1 MEGLFIVF
9 LSVVGMVCGSFDENM
24 DGGKC
29 ERIRLPLCQ
38 DLEYNWT
45 SMPNLMGHTDQKEA
59 EEAMSAFAG
68 VLDSGCST
76 LARFLL
82 CSAFAPLCSEHVSGS
97 VSACR
102 GLCETVLQDCRS
114 QLQELVKELPMLKLD
129 CSAFPAERKLCM
141 RPPNASELEPEHTP
155 PEPSPRWPFQDHEL
169 RENGCP
175 PAHARAPTGE
185 CWPACGQNAQ
195 YNSGDK
201 ASAEVWMTTLA
212 WLSLVSTSFALLTFC
227 AEPSRYRYP
236 ERPIVWVAACHA
248 IVGLSHVARSWLGA
262 KIVSCSGNTLA
273 VDGLASPTC
282 VAFFTITYYFTLA
295 ADAWF
300 ANACVAW
307 YLTAASEW
315 STEALE
321 RAAAY
326 LHAVAW
332 GWAGAWTAAALA
344 LRRVTADEL
353 TGTCGISDAA
363 VAALIG
369 VPRGALLVTS
379 IALAVGACPGIMRV
393 RRALDSRGARRVG
406 RLAAR
411 AAGVGILYFVLATC
425 GTGARIFEA
434 RMRESQTGLSLLAAL
449 ESGNTEQVVGAKAL
463 STCVWLTC
471 GIASGVW
478 AWSRKSAAVW
488 RKALCPPRKAPY
500 CAPPLLRPQHPYYKR
515 PLHVSR
521 V

>member
-1 MEGLFIVF
+1 MA
-9 LSVVGMVCGSFDENM
+9 S
-24 DGGKC
+24 
-29 ERIRLPLCQ
+29 
-38 DLEYNWT
+38 
-45 SMPNLMGHTDQKEA
+45 
-59 EEAMSAFAG
+59 FAG
-68 VLDSGCST
+68 ILSSDCSVH
-76 LARFLL
+76 ARFLL
-82 CSAFAPLCSEHVSGS
+82 CSAFTPLCSEEVSGS

-102 GLCETVLQDCRS
+102 ALCETVTEDCKE
-114 QLQELVKELPMLKLD
+114 QLKMLSPNVMLD
-129 CSAFPAERKLCM
+129 CAAFPFRSDKVLCM
-141 RPPNASELEPEHTP
+141 KPPNASELESEP
-155 PEPSPRWPFQDHEL
+155 PPPPRWPYEHEL
-169 RENGCP
+169 REHGCP
-175 PAHARAPTGE
+175 PAHTRAPTGE
-185 CWPACGQNAQ
+185 CWPACGQHAQ
-195 YNSGDK
+195 YTQPEK
-201 ASAEVWMTTLA
+201 RTAEIWMTALA
-212 WLSLVSTSFALLTFC
+212 WLSLLSTSFALLTFC

-236 ERPIVWVAACHA
+236 ERPVIWMAACHA
-248 IVGLSHVARSWLGA
+248 IVALAHVTRGWLGA
-262 KIVSCSGNTLA
+262 KMVSCSGSTLA

-282 VAFFTITYYFTLA
+282 VAFFSLTYYFTLA

-363 VAALIG
+363 AAALIG

-379 IALAVGACPGIMRV
+379 IALAIGACPGIMRV
-393 RRALDSRGARRVG
+393 RRALDSRGAKRVG

-411 AAGVGILYFVLATC
+411 AAAAGLLYLSLATFA
-425 GTGARIFEA
+425 TVARVTEA
-434 RMRESQTGLSLLAAL
+434 RMRETQSGLALLAAL
-449 ESGNTEQVVGAKAL
+449 EAGEDEISSKSGNL
-463 STCVWLTC
+463 PICVWLSC

-478 AWSRKSAAVW
+478 AWSRKSVTVW
-488 RKALCPPRKAPY
+488 KKALCPPRKAPC
-500 CAPPLLRPQHPYYKR
+500 CAPPLLRPHHPYYKR